1 MSALVV
7 ATHATAASLSLTL
20 GGFQLL
26 RRTTG
31 ARTHRL
37 VGRVWVGAT
46 YVMLVSSAFVRQLSP
61 GHFSVFHAL
70 AVLTFGTL
78 TLGVVAAVRGDIAR
92 HRSYMRGTYLGVV
105 GAFVG
110 AVAVPQRDI
119 PQLVV
124 HRPAVFVGAVVG
136 LALLTVGIVRVCR
149 RAGRAPAPGMEFAE
163 PRRAPSRVAPP
174 VVYSQL
180 S

>member
-1 MSALVV
+1 MSALVI
-7 ATHATAASLSLTL
+7 AIHATAASLSLTL

-31 ARTHRL
+31 DRTHRL
-37 VGRVWVGAT
+37 VGRVWVVAM
-46 YVMLVSSAFVRQLSP
+46 YVMLVSSAFIRQLSP

-70 AVLTFGTL
+70 AIFTFGTL
-78 TLGVVAAVRGDIAR
+78 TIGLVAAVRGDIPR
-92 HRSYMRGTYLGVV
+92 HRGYLRGSYVGVV

-119 PQLVV
+119 PQLMV
-124 HRPAVFVGAVVG
+124 HRPVVFAGAVIG
-136 LALLTVGIVRVCR
+136 LVVLTAGIVRVCR
-149 RAGRAPAPGMEFAE
+149 RSAGEPAPETSFVE
-163 PRRAPSRVAPP
+163 PRRTPSRVHPP

-180 S
+180 V